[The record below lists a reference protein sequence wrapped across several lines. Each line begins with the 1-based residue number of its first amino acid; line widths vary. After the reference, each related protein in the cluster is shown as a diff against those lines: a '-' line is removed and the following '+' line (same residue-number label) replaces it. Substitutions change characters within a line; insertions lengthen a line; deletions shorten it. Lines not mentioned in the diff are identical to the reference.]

1 MSIALA
7 DLVDPKQITLNLRAE
22 TQEEAI
28 REIVG
33 LLVGAGKIDNPE
45 KFLEQLKAREAAN
58 STYAANGVAFPHAR
72 TKLVDEIVVGIGQSE
87 AGIPWTGKGEVAH
100 LIFLIAVPER
110 LISDYLVVVG
120 AIARATR
127 VRPLRTLLLHA
138 ENVDE
143 FIATLLS
150 SSSIRL
156 LQKPIAGTIENFLFR
171 FGQAAHA
178 GLGNLVQ
185 NRIDRSVD
193 IIRLD
198 HAARARLLHNG

>member
-22 TQEEAI
+22 TQEEAM

-58 STYAANGVAFPHAR
+58 STYAADGVAFPHAR
-72 TKLVDEIVVGIGQSE
+72 TKLVDEIVVGIGRRE

-120 AIARATR
+120 TIARTTKD
-127 VRPLRTLLLHA
+127 RPLRTLLLHA
-138 ENVDE
+138 ESTDE

-150 SSSIRL
+150 APSI
-156 LQKPIAGTIENFLFR
+156 
-171 FGQAAHA
+171 
-178 GLGNLVQ
+178 
-185 NRIDRSVD
+185 
-193 IIRLD
+193 
-198 HAARARLLHNG
+198 

>member
-7 DLVDPKQITLNLRAE
+7 DLVDPKQITLNLRSE
-22 TQEEAI
+22 TQEEAM

-58 STYAANGVAFPHAR
+58 STYAADGVAFPHAR
-72 TKLVDEIVVGIGQSE
+72 TKLVDEIVVGIGRSE

-120 AIARATR
+120 TIARTTKD
-127 VRPLRTLLLHA
+127 RPLRTLLLHA
-138 ENVDE
+138 ESADE

-150 SSSIRL
+150 APS
-156 LQKPIAGTIENFLFR
+156 F
-171 FGQAAHA
+171 
-178 GLGNLVQ
+178 
-185 NRIDRSVD
+185 
-193 IIRLD
+193 
-198 HAARARLLHNG
+198 

>member
-22 TQEEAI
+22 TQEEAM

-58 STYAANGVAFPHAR
+58 STYAADGVAFPHAR
-72 TKLVDEIVVGIGQSE
+72 TKLVDEIVVGIGRSE

-120 AIARATR
+120 ALARSTKH
-127 VRPLRTLLLHA
+127 RPLRTLWIHA
-138 ENVDE
+138 DNVNG
-143 FIATLLS
+143 FSGTLS
-150 SSSIRL
+150 S
-156 LQKPIAGTIENFLFR
+156 A
-171 FGQAAHA
+171 
-178 GLGNLVQ
+178 
-185 NRIDRSVD
+185 
-193 IIRLD
+193 
-198 HAARARLLHNG
+198 

>member
-22 TQEEAI
+22 TQEEAM

-58 STYAANGVAFPHAR
+58 STYAADGVAFPHAR
-72 TKLVDEIVVGIGQSE
+72 TKLVDEIVVGIGRSE

-120 AIARATR
+120 AIARTTKD
-127 VRPLRTLLLHA
+127 RPLRTLLLHA
-138 ENVDE
+138 ESVDE
-143 FIATLLS
+143 FVATLLS
-150 SSSIRL
+150 APSI
-156 LQKPIAGTIENFLFR
+156 
-171 FGQAAHA
+171 
-178 GLGNLVQ
+178 
-185 NRIDRSVD
+185 
-193 IIRLD
+193 
-198 HAARARLLHNG
+198 